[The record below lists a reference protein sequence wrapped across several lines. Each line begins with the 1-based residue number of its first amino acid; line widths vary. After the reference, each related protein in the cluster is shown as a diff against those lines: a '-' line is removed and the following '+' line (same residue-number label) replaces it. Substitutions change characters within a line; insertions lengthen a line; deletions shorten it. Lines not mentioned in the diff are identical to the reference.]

1 MRFRI
6 YQHIQIIIAVGILLA
21 GIFFS
26 YGLAGAQEVWICDTA
41 PYLGEYPDQFTCD
54 LACGLSQNGGGFCFS
69 QEAIGTPVPPETFP
83 PSTSGDQSPITQ
95 PLLNLKN
102 PLGSINS
109 FAAFAEAIFRAIVII
124 AIPLTVI
131 FLIWGGILFVT
142 SHGNEERVKTAKKVF
157 LWTVI
162 GAMVIVASW
171 VIAVA
176 LNNSIQTL

>member
-1 MRFRI
+1 MH
-6 YQHIQIIIAVGILLA
+6 YQFYHHIQKITVISILIA

-26 YGLAGAQEVWICDTA
+26 YGLAGAQEVWICPEAPNFDYPNQVECTA
-41 PYLGEYPDQFTCD
+41 DCIQINVNAE
-54 LACGLSQNGGGFCFS
+54 CFP
-69 QEAIGTPVPPETFP
+69 QEPIGTPIPPETFP
-83 PSTSGDQSPITQ
+83 PPPTSDGQPSITQ

-142 SHGNEERVKTAKKVF
+142 SHGNEEQVKTAKKVF